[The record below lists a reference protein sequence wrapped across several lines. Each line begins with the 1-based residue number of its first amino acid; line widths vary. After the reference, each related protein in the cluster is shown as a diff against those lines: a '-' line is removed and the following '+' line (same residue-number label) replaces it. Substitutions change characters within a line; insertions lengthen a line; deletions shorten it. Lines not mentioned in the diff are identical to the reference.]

1 MLLLDLLIP
10 LRLFESRPLLRFVT
24 ADQVTGGGA
33 EKSAR
38 GASRGGG
45 VADEASK
52 ELVTHAGSNRV
63 DIGITVPA
71 KARKEGWGE
80 VPCTINCR
88 NRGPGA

>member
-63 DIGITVPA
+63 DIGITVPD
-71 KARKEGWGE
+71 KSRKEGRRK
-80 VPCTINCR
+80 VPRTINSRSC
-88 NRGPGA
+88 GSGA